1 MVYQE
6 DNNSCGNACVRN
18 ILLLITKDKSYSNY
32 YIENKCDNFSKIKNE
47 LAKNNIFYEGYK
59 IENLLTIKKE
69 NLPAIIQIYNGSK
82 YHFIVL
88 LSIKNNK
95 AKIFDP
101 QFGNIILKLDD
112 LKFISTGR
120 ILLLISNKK
129 RNSTKKTLQFITLS
143 KRLQYY
149 ILSILQLFSLLLFFD
164 CIINNYDTL
173 FKIVYGLISG
183 IFILI
188 HNLLNINT
196 KKYLNKILNLYS
208 IDSDSKED
216 ITSLSKVLNNEL
228 SIISTTISYTITL
241 LICFYILSYNIVEEI
256 IVLFPIISFI
266 SKSYLTPI
274 INNFRR
280 KNFYFE
286 DIAFTHLKTDKNRYF
301 SFLDKA
307 KKSAYKII
315 ILNIIPY
322 IILFSLLG
330 LYILF
335 NFLFNPSFNTNRIF
349 FYFFITF
356 FIYSCLNK
364 IQSIINKKN
373 DTYIEL
379 NKMKLSIK
387 SFSLKNKIIYY
398 NNSVDN
404 KGVNYE

>member
-32 YIENKCDNFSKIKNE
+32 YIDNKCDNFAKIKNE

-59 IENLLTIKKE
+59 IENLSTIKKE

-88 LSIKNNK
+88 LSIKKNK

-101 QFGNIILKLDD
+101 QFGDIILKLDD

-120 ILLLISNKK
+120 ILLFNS
-129 RNSTKKTLQFITLS
+129 STKGYIKNKTLQFIPLVI
-143 KRLQYY
+143 RLQYY
-149 ILSILQLFSLLLFFD
+149 ILSIFQIFSLLLFFNSIV
-164 CIINNYDTL
+164 CNEKFV
-173 FKIVYGLISG
+173 FKFIYGLISG
-183 IFILI
+183 SVILV
-188 HNLLNINT
+188 HNLLNIST

-208 IDSDSKED
+208 IDSDNKDD

-228 SIISTTISYTITL
+228 SIISTTISYIVTFL
-241 LICFYILSYNIVEEI
+241 VCLFILSYNPYEEI
-256 IVLFPIISFI
+256 VILFPILSFI
-266 SKSYLTPI
+266 IKTYLTPL
-274 INNFRR
+274 INNNKR

-286 DIAFTHLKTDKNRYF
+286 DIAFTHLKTDKKRYF

-307 KKSAYKII
+307 QKSAYKII
-315 ILNIIPY
+315 ILSIIPY

-330 LYILF
+330 LYMLL

-349 FYFFITF
+349 FYFFISF

-379 NKMKLSIK
+379 NKMKMSIK